1 MIGHVSTTPVQ
12 ELPRRH
18 LSNKRSLTVDRLTDA
33 AVDELHAA
41 GYSGLTV
48 RAVAARCGVAPAT
61 AYNYFS
67 SKEHLIAEVFWR
79 RISAQDDEVANDR
92 TADADQTA
100 AQRATEVL
108 ANFAL
113 VVSNETELAAACTVA
128 LLVDNPEV
136 HELRLKIGRL
146 LHTRLIDAL
155 ADPDT
160 GAAASSAAV
169 RTLEF
174 VVSGAL
180 IEVGT
185 GHLPYDD
192 LRNQLAASAAVI
204 LGDPVTVKDAS

>member
-12 ELPRRH
+12 ELPRRR
-18 LSNKRSLTVDRLTDA
+18 LSTKRSLTVDRLTDA
-33 AVDELHAA
+33 AVDELHAT

-79 RISAQDDEVANDR
+79 RISAQDE
-92 TADADQTA
+92 A
-100 AQRATEVL
+100 APLQGTVVQRATEVL

-128 LLVDNPEV
+128 LLADNPEV

-146 LHTRLIDAL
+146 LHTRLVDAL
-155 ADPDT
+155 VGPDD
-160 GAAASSAAV
+160 GAAAPPAAV

-185 GHLPYDD
+185 GHLPYDQ
-192 LRNQLAASAAVI
+192 LRNQLAEATTVI
-204 LGDPVTVKDAS
+204 LGDPQ

>member
-12 ELPRRH
+12 ELPRRR
-18 LSNKRSLTVDRLTDA
+18 LSTKRSLTVDRLTDA
-33 AVDELHAA
+33 AVDELHAT

-79 RISAQDDEVANDR
+79 RISAQDEAAPQGPAGLD
-92 TADADQTA
+92 TA
-100 AQRATEVL
+100 AGLYTAAGRATEVL

-146 LHTRLIDAL
+146 LHTRLVAAL
-155 ADPDT
+155 GEPGT
-160 GAAASSAAV
+160 GAAAPPAAV

-185 GHLPYDD
+185 GHLPYDQ
-192 LRNQLAASAAVI
+192 LRNQLAEATSVI
-204 LGDPVTVKDAS
+204 LGDLQ

>member
-12 ELPRRH
+12 ELPRRR
-18 LSNKRSLTVDRLTDA
+18 LSTKRSLTVDRLTDA
-33 AVDELHAA
+33 AVDELHAT

-79 RISAQDDEVANDR
+79 RISAQDEAAPEEG
-92 TADADQTA
+92 TAGLDTA
-100 AQRATEVL
+100 AGLDTSAGRATEVL

-128 LLVDNPEV
+128 LLADNPEV

-146 LHTRLIDAL
+146 LHTRLVDAL
-155 ADPDT
+155 VGPDD
-160 GAAASSAAV
+160 GAAAPPAAV

-185 GHLPYDD
+185 GHLPYDQ
-192 LRNQLAASAAVI
+192 LRNQLAEATAVI
-204 LGDPVTVKDAS
+204 LGDPQ

>member
-1 MIGHVSTTPVQ
+1 MQRLGDAALKELQ
-12 ELPRRH
+12 EL
-18 LSNKRSLTVDRLTDA
+18 
-33 AVDELHAA
+33 
-41 GYSGLTV
+41 GYDGLTV
-48 RAVAARCGVAPAT
+48 RNVARRAGVAPAT

-67 SKEHLIAEVFWR
+67 CKEHLIAEVFWR
-79 RISAQDDEVANDR
+79 RISAQKEAAEVRRGA
-92 TADADQTA
+92 A

-108 ANFAL
+108 ADFAL

-146 LHTRLIDAL
+146 LHARLVAAL
-155 ADPDT
+155 AGRDD
-160 GAAASSAAV
+160 GAAAPPAAV

-185 GHLPYDD
+185 GHLPYDR
-192 LRNQLAASAAVI
+192 LRHQLAEATKVI
-204 LGDPVTVKDAS
+204 LGDAP

>member
-1 MIGHVSTTPVQ
+1 MIGHVSTTGVQ
-12 ELPRRH
+12 DVKGPAVDLPTLPRRR
-18 LSNKRSLTVDRLTDA
+18 LSKQRSLTVDRLTAA
-33 AVDELHAA
+33 AVDELHAV
-41 GYSGLTV
+41 GYAALTV
-48 RAVAARCGVAPAT
+48 RTVAARSGVAPAT

-67 SKEHLIAEVFWR
+67 CKEHLIAEVFWR
-79 RISAQDDEVANDR
+79 RISAQKEAAEVRRGA
-92 TADADQTA
+92 A

-108 ANFAL
+108 ADFAL

-146 LHTRLIDAL
+146 LHARLVAAL
-155 ADPDT
+155 AGRDD
-160 GAAASSAAV
+160 GAAAPPAAV

-185 GHLPYDD
+185 GHLPYDR
-192 LRNQLAASAAVI
+192 LRHQLAEATKVI
-204 LGDPVTVKDAS
+204 LGDAP

>member
-12 ELPRRH
+12 ELPRRR
-18 LSNKRSLTVDRLTDA
+18 LSTKRSLTVDRLTDA
-33 AVDELHAA
+33 AVDELHAT

-79 RISAQDDEVANDR
+79 RISAQDEAAPQG
-92 TADADQTA
+92 TAGLDTA

-146 LHTRLIDAL
+146 LHTRLVAAL
-155 ADPDT
+155 GEPGT
-160 GAAASSAAV
+160 GAAAPHAA
-169 RTLEF
+169 
-174 VVSGAL
+174 GQ
-180 IEVGT
+180 G
-185 GHLPYDD
+185 
-192 LRNQLAASAAVI
+192 LRA
-204 LGDPVTVKDAS
+204 

>member
-12 ELPRRH
+12 ELPRRR
-18 LSNKRSLTVDRLTDA
+18 LSTKRSLTVDRLTDA
-33 AVDELHAA
+33 AVDELHAT

-79 RISAQDDEVANDR
+79 RISAQDE
-92 TADADQTA
+92 A
-100 AQRATEVL
+100 APLQGTVVQRATEVL

-128 LLVDNPEV
+128 LLADNPEV

-146 LHTRLIDAL
+146 LHTRLVDAL
-155 ADPDT
+155 AGPDD
-160 GAAASSAAV
+160 GAAAPPAAV

-185 GHLPYDD
+185 GHLPYDQ
-192 LRNQLAASAAVI
+192 LRNQLAEATSVI
-204 LGDPVTVKDAS
+204 LGDLQ

>member
-1 MIGHVSTTPVQ
+1 MIGHMSTTPVQ
-12 ELPRRH
+12 ELPRRR
-18 LSNKRSLTVDRLTDA
+18 LSTKRSLTVDRLTDA
-33 AVDELHAA
+33 AVDELHAT

-79 RISAQDDEVANDR
+79 RISAQDE
-92 TADADQTA
+92 A
-100 AQRATEVL
+100 APLQGTVVQRATEVL

-128 LLVDNPEV
+128 LLADNPEV

-146 LHTRLIDAL
+146 LHTRLVDAL
-155 ADPDT
+155 AGPDD
-160 GAAASSAAV
+160 GAAAPPAAV

-185 GHLPYDD
+185 GHLPYDQ
-192 LRNQLAASAAVI
+192 LRNQLAEATTVI
-204 LGDPVTVKDAS
+204 LGDPQ